1 MTHSRKSFPLASLF
15 ALMLATGSVHATDG
29 YFPIGY
35 GMKAKGMG
43 GASLTQ
49 TDNAFAGANN
59 PAIAAFA
66 GNRIDAGLDVFMPD
80 RGMSRTG
87 SQYGLD
93 ASVESGHGSF
103 WIPEF
108 GYNATVNDK
117 IGAGIT
123 VYGNGGMNTDYAGGQ
138 INCGRGPA
146 NVLCGSGNLGI
157 NMSQLIFAPTVAYKL
172 NPDNAVGLSLLFVYQ
187 QFGAT
192 GLQAFGQASLAP
204 SNLTNNNTDSSTGVG
219 LRLGYLGKVTDKI
232 SLGASYSPKVS
243 MSRFDKYAGLFAES
257 GKFDIPENYALGA
270 SIKATPELLVAVDY
284 QRINYAGV
292 PSVGNPSS
300 NIGGCMMGNP
310 ANCLGGSSG
319 PGFGW
324 KNINVWKVGVEWQAT
339 PQWTLRAGVN
349 VANNPVQ
356 SADVT
361 FNIIAPGV
369 TTSHFTLGGTYALS
383 QTSEL
388 SFAYMHA
395 PRQSVSGSS
404 MFNAMMGPGAGGTET
419 IYMSQNSIGV
429 QYAWRW

>member
-1 MTHSRKSFPLASLF
+1 MKAKRKFFTLTPLC
-15 ALMLATGSVHATDG
+15 ALLLAAGAAHATDG

-43 GASLTQ
+43 GVSLTQ

-87 SQYGLD
+87 SMFGLD
-93 ASVESGHGSF
+93 ANVESGHGNF

-108 GYNATVNDK
+108 GYNAVVNEK
-117 IGAGIT
+117 IGAGVT
-123 VYGNGGMNTDYAGGQ
+123 VYGNGGMNTDYPGGQ

-157 NMSQLIFAPTVAYKL
+157 NMSQLIVAPTVAYKV
-172 NPDNAVGLSLLFVYQ
+172 NPDNAIGLSLLFVYQ

-192 GLQAFGQASLAP
+192 GLQAFSQASLAP
-204 SNLTNNNTDSSTGVG
+204 NNLTNNNTDSSTGVG
-219 LRLGYLGKVTDKI
+219 VRLGYLGKVTDKI
-232 SLGASYSPKVS
+232 SLGASYSPKIS
-243 MSRFDKYAGLFAES
+243 MSKFDKYSGLFAEG
-257 GKFDIPENYALGA
+257 GKFDIPENYAFGV
-270 SIKATPELLVAVDY
+270 SVKATPELLIAADY

-292 PSVGNPSS
+292 PSVGNPSA

-324 KNINVWKVGVEWQAT
+324 KNVNVWKLGLEWQAT
-339 PQWTLRAGVN
+339 PQWTLRTGVN
-349 VANNPVQ
+349 VGTNPVQ
-356 SADVT
+356 SSDVT

-369 TTSHFTLGGTYALS
+369 TTSHFTLCGTYAIN
-383 QTSEL
+383 QKAEV
-388 SFAYMHA
+388 SFAYMYA
-395 PRQSVSGSS
+395 PKQTVSGSS
-404 MFNAMMGPGAGGTET
+404 MFNAMMGPGAGGTES

-429 QYAWRW
+429 QFAWRW

>member
-1 MTHSRKSFPLASLF
+1 LR
-15 ALMLATGSVHATDG
+15 
-29 YFPIGY
+29 
-35 GMKAKGMG
+35 
-43 GASLTQ
+43 
-49 TDNAFAGANN
+49 
-59 PAIAAFA
+59 
-66 GNRIDAGLDVFMPD
+66 
-80 RGMSRTG
+80 
-87 SQYGLD
+87 
-93 ASVESGHGSF
+93 
-103 WIPEF
+103 
-108 GYNATVNDK
+108 
-117 IGAGIT
+117 
-123 VYGNGGMNTDYAGGQ
+123 
-138 INCGRGPA
+138 
-146 NVLCGSGNLGI
+146 
-157 NMSQLIFAPTVAYKL
+157 PTVAYKL

-270 SIKATPELLVAVDY
+270 SIKATPELLIAVDY

-361 FNIIAPGV
+361 FNIIAPRRHHV
-369 TTSHFTLGGTYALS
+369 ALHAWRHLRPLADVRAEFCLHARTQAVRERKLHVQRHDLKCSRPCWPRPRHCAPATTWRAWPADSAGPARGCPARGGAD
-383 QTSEL
+383 
-388 SFAYMHA
+388 
-395 PRQSVSGSS
+395 
-404 MFNAMMGPGAGGTET
+404 GPGRSAAGHLPARSGGALRADEVTRLIIDSHDAPPSPRWPT
-419 IYMSQNSIGV
+419 SPWATSVTGCWATPPTPPWR
-429 QYAWRW
+429 AWHRA